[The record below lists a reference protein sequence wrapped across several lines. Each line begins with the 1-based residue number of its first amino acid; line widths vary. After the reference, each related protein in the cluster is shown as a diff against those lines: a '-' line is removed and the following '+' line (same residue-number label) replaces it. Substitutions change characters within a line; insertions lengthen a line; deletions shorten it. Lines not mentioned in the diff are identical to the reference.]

1 MSQGYDSGGI
11 VGGFNHW
18 KDVNAVDMSYGCDEN
33 GAYLVLTQ
41 EFPDGDTWKI
51 ISDKSWGKGEINVN
65 NISYEGDVED
75 AGADGNF
82 KLNKGAGMYTIKWYF
97 NKVQPIL
104 VVTKK

>member
-1 MSQGYDSGGI
+1 
-11 VGGFNHW
+11 
-18 KDVNAVDMSYGCDEN
+18 MSYGCDEN